1 MICKA
6 KRIFDAKGEYK
17 TRSMTKD
24 VTPVQMMNAPA
35 LNPAQ
40 QTVVDTLDRNV
51 LLLASAGTGKTDT
64 IARRI
69 AHILERK
76 LAAPEEILC
85 LTFTNKACK
94 EMKDRIE
101 GLLPAEGRSVVVKTI
116 HSLCY
121 TILRQEA
128 KRRTELFS
136 DFTVFDEEDC
146 REALRDLN
154 PGGFSLPA
162 LQNLISLIKKSRAA
176 YDVYSENPEEDYR
189 RVVARLFAER
199 REKTLSLCVDA
210 RYRFDDGLAAFIE
223 KEGGSFV
230 VRCNH
235 ALSELHGMDFDD
247 LIEGVHGLFRDEET
261 ARRWRERFRFLTVDE
276 VQDTDELEYE
286 ILSKL
291 FDGRNILLTGD
302 AFQTIYEWRGSN
314 PSRLLARY
322 RKECDPLE
330 ISLAKNYRATR
341 TLLQASHDCLE
352 TFFPSELAAAYQ
364 SGFEAASAEEG
375 APISI
380 KSCRDLFEE
389 GEWIYGKIR
398 SLGVDDPSR
407 VCVLTRTNRQ
417 TNRICRALEQA
428 ARLYPSEAPWPF
440 MLIDEFQFFRR
451 QEVKDALAFIKL
463 AVNKHDLV
471 SLRRVLKRFGLGI
484 GAKTIEK
491 IESAAM
497 RAAGL
502 RLTDFLDETA
512 LDEGDPFAP
521 LLDALEQEN
530 VVVFDVE
537 STGVD
542 TAKDEIVQIAAIRLG
557 RDGAPKERFMKFLRP
572 ERSVGSSE
580 AVHGFSDEFLRE
592 KGEAPEKVLTE
603 FLDFL
608 RGAWIVG
615 HNVTYDISILTS
627 ELERL
632 GLPEPDFPGYFDTLD
647 VFRRFYPNL
656 PNHKLEF
663 LGERFEVRHKS
674 SHDAFD
680 DVCATA
686 ELLLYAVDHNIRP
699 TAETRRAC
707 VASFGKVFRAI
718 ASAVTEMRGLAY
730 KERPTDFLAHIV
742 KSQLQTYYAKE
753 PQRMEH
759 LRQLYRV
766 VRERDDNRLSPR
778 EALHQILTL
787 ATLSNSEFEMSLKD
801 RPKTPVITV
810 HQAKGLEFD
819 YVFLAGMEDGSF
831 PSQQAM
837 RSGQT
842 EEEKRLF
849 YVAITRAKKELFLSW
864 SQYGDYHREQL
875 PSPFLSAI
883 PRKYVKNS

>member
-1 MICKA
+1 M
-6 KRIFDAKGEYK
+6 DM
-17 TRSMTKD
+17 TR
-24 VTPVQMMNAPA
+24 
-35 LNPAQ
+35 LNPEQ
-40 QTVVDTLDRNV
+40 QKVVDTLDRNV

-69 AHILERK
+69 AHILELG

-94 EMKDRIE
+94 EMADRIE
-101 GLLPAEGRSVVVKTI
+101 GLLPAEGRRVVVKTI

-136 DFTVFDEEDC
+136 DFTVFDAEDC
-146 REALRDLN
+146 QESLRDLN
-154 PGGFSLPA
+154 TGGFSLPA
-162 LQNLISLIKKSRAA
+162 LQNLVSLIKKSRAA
-176 YDVYSENPEEDYR
+176 YDIYSEDAAADYR
-189 RVVARLFAER
+189 QVVARLFAER
-199 REKTLSLCVDA
+199 RGKVLSLCVDN
-210 RYRFDDGLAAFIE
+210 RQRPDDALAAFIE
-223 KEGGSFV
+223 RQGAELVLRSGQ
-230 VRCNH
+230 
-235 ALSELHGMDFDD
+235 ALAELHGMDFDD
-247 LIEGVHGLFRDEET
+247 LIAGVHGLFRDEET

-276 VQDTDELEYE
+276 VQDTDEVEYA
-286 ILSKL
+286 ILSRL
-291 FDGRNILLTGD
+291 FDGRNVLLTGD

-314 PSRLLARY
+314 PGRLLADFRE
-322 RKECDPLE
+322 KWNPVE
-330 ISLAKNYRATR
+330 ISLCKNYRATR
-341 TLLQASHDCLE
+341 TLLRASHGCLE
-352 TFFPSELAAAYQ
+352 AFFPAELAAACQ
-364 SGFEAASAEEG
+364 SGFEAASKEEG
-375 APISI
+375 APVTL
-380 KSCRDLFEE
+380 KACRDLWEE
-389 GEWIYGKIR
+389 GEWMYHTIR
-398 SLGVDDPSR
+398 SLGAENPSR
-407 VCVLTRTNRQ
+407 VCVLTRSNHQ
-417 TNRICRALEQA
+417 TKRVCRALEQA
-428 ARLYPSEAPWPF
+428 ARAYAPEPPWPF

-502 RLTDFLDETA
+502 RLTDFLDEETIA
-512 LDEGDPFAP
+512 SGDPFAP
-521 LLDALEQEN
+521 LLDALGQEN

-542 TAKDEIVQIAAIRLG
+542 TAKDEIVQIAAIRL
-557 RDGAPKERFMKFLRP
+557 DKNGAPKETFMKFLRNGK
-572 ERSVGSSE
+572 SVGASE
-580 AVHGFSDEFLRE
+580 AVHGFSDDFLRE
-592 KGEAPEKVLTE
+592 KGEEPRKVLTE

-608 RGAWIVG
+608 RGAWIIG
-615 HNVTYDISILTS
+615 HNVTYDVSILTN

-632 GLPEPDFPGYFDTLD
+632 GLPEPEFPGYFDTLD
-647 VFRRFYPNL
+647 IFRRFYPNL

-663 LGERFEVRHKS
+663 LGERFAVQHKS
-674 SHDAFD
+674 SHDASD
-680 DVCATA
+680 DICATA
-686 ELLLYAVDHNIRP
+686 ELLLYAVEHDILP
-699 TAETRRAC
+699 TAEPRRTC
-707 VASFGKVFRAI
+707 VKTFGRVFQAI

-730 KERPTDFLAHIV
+730 KKRPTDFLAHIV
-742 KSQLQTYYAKE
+742 TSQLAAHYAKE

-759 LRQLYRV
+759 LRQLYRI
-766 VRERDDNRLSPR
+766 VRERDDERLSPR
-778 EALHQILTL
+778 EALRQILTL

-831 PSQQAM
+831 PSFQAA

-849 YVAITRAKKELFLSW
+849 YVAVTRAKKELFLSW
-864 SQYGDYHREQL
+864 SQFGDFNREQR

-883 PRKYVKNS
+883 PRKYVKNV